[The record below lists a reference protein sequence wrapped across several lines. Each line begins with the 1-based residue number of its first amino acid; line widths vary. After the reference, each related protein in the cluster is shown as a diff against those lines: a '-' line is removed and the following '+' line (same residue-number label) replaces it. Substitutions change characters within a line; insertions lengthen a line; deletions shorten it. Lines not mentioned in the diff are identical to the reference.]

1 MSTTESPFSLNVRM
15 GNGQLTVRGDTLGE
29 LTSRTMELAASAEAL
44 EAITDLGS
52 AFGQVA
58 PAVTAVKDSV
68 GGNTSVQ
75 EVSFER
81 GAPEEMTD
89 KYGAVFTYNLAE
101 APKLEDGR
109 DGFYVKKVWTDAKG
123 KARKA
128 WVDPIKGPKP
138 FPKAAS
144 GQEAPIV
151 WL

>member
-1 MSTTESPFSLNVRM
+1 MVNSPFVATRWVNSHHGRW
-15 GNGQLTVRGDTLGE
+15 RF
-29 LTSRTMELAASAEAL
+29 AASAEAL
-44 EAITDLGS
+44 EAITDLGA
-52 AFGQVA
+52 AFGQTA
-58 PAVTAVKDSV
+58 TAVTTVKDAV
-68 GGNTSVQ
+68 GGDTNV
-75 EVSFER
+75 VSIER

>member
-1 MSTTESPFSLNVRM
+1 MSTTESPFSLNIRM

-52 AFGQVA
+52 AFGPVA
-58 PAVTAVKDSV
+58 SAVTNVKDAV
-68 GGNTSVQ
+68 GGDTSVQ

-81 GAPEEMTD
+81 GAVEEITD

-109 DGFYVKKVWTDAKG
+109 DGFYVKKVWTDQKG

-128 WVDPIKGPKP
+128 WTDPVKGPKP
-138 FPKAAS
+138 FPKAAN
-144 GQEAPIV
+144 GQEAPII